1 MFHFRKTLFIFL
13 DAVMSKCGHEQH
25 LKINNHTGW
34 HNFCFFFSET
44 RQEEKNIHNH
54 ACLSVDGEDDG
65 RKIIMQGQ
73 QRNCVYD
80 RRRTEKKNTT
90 LWNAFAVFQIIV
102 WKAVG
107 ATLCGLNI
115 TRLHTHT
122 KHKTGP
128 LMGARTSTGL
138 CLSRSTSA
146 GCNKTRERFFKTDYC
161 DWFI

>member
-80 RRRTEKKNTT
+80 RRRMEKKPQ
-90 LWNAFAVFQIIV
+90 LS
-102 WKAVG
+102 G
-107 ATLCGLNI
+107 MLLLCFKSLCE
-115 TRLHTHT
+115 RLSGQLCVDSTSLGYTHT
-122 KHKTGP
+122 Q
-128 LMGARTSTGL
+128 STKLGL
-138 CLSRSTSA
+138 
-146 GCNKTRERFFKTDYC
+146 
-161 DWFI
+161 